1 MNELIQND
9 RIPVYITT
17 PMGDNIP
24 VINADTT
31 ASGIPSKSIEEK
43 MQQLVPFYSNTHS
56 NAYMGNHMS
65 EMIKDVRKTVAK
77 EFHINRDK
85 YDILFTGN
93 GCTMCVKQIL
103 HILGVYEHPNDFV
116 ILISENEHH
125 AVHLGCLQ
133 ALQEQNCIFNYNQLH
148 KINKGS
154 VNDLIVIPTIRGT
167 NQINAAYL
175 EDVLKSLT
183 KSKKQIICFFNH
195 GSNVTGSIQDQYNIN
210 FICKSIIPNIIMCW
224 DYACSFPYVDIY
236 MEDDNTDVIVCSP
249 HKCWG
254 GNGTTGLLVYKKNLH
269 KASYPFVLA
278 GGITQYICDKEQV
291 LSFNQEN
298 LESAGSPNGLGIL
311 RLKEVLIKRRKML
324 KYIQSRNKQ
333 LTEYLYNFIANECNN
348 FQILD
353 LIDYKSSVNNHKQL
367 LNDRLPISNIL
378 LNDRLPISNSLLDNR
393 LPIVSIY
400 SKQGIHYNLL
410 CAVLSDFF
418 GIMTRG
424 GLSCCSLL
432 YQKYLPCC
440 ASSKYRDIA
449 LSNILEG
456 KGMPCN
462 YGGLRISLNYFMTDD
477 EVVYICQCLKHIN
490 DHIDKYKQFYKY
502 NPDTNHYDLI

>member
-1 MNELIQND
+1 MNELIQDD

-17 PMGDNIP
+17 PMGENIP

-31 ASGIPSKSIEEK
+31 ATGIPSKSIEEK

-65 EMIKDVRKTVAK
+65 EMIKDVRRTVAK

-236 MEDDNTDVIVCSP
+236 MENDNTDVIVCSP

-367 LNDRLPISNIL
+367 LNDRLPISNEL
-378 LNDRLPISNSLLDNR
+378 LNDR

-462 YGGLRISLNYFMTDD
+462 YGGLRISLNYFMTDE

>member
-1 MNELIQND
+1 MQNIQDD

-17 PMGDNIP
+17 PTGQQIP

-31 ASGIPSKSIEEK
+31 ATGIPSKSIEEK

-56 NAYMGNHMS
+56 NAYMGNNMS
-65 EMIKDVRKTVAK
+65 KMIRDVRNVVAK
-77 EFHINRDK
+77 EFHINRNK

-125 AVHLGCLQ
+125 AVHLGCMQ
-133 ALQEQNCIFNYNQLH
+133 ALQEQNCIFNYNQVH

-167 NQINAAYL
+167 NQINATYL
-175 EDVLKSLT
+175 VDVLKSLT
-183 KSKKQIICFFNH
+183 NTNKQVICFFNH
-195 GSNVTGSIQDQYNIN
+195 GSNVTGSLQDQYNIN
-210 FICKSIIPNIIMCW
+210 FICKSIIPTCIMCW
-224 DYACSFPYVDIY
+224 DYACSFPYVDIF
-236 MEDDNTDVIVCSP
+236 MEHDNTDVIVCSP
-249 HKCWG
+249 HKAWG
-254 GNGTTGLLVYKKNLH
+254 GNGTTGLLIYRKDLH

-278 GGITQYICDKEQV
+278 GGITQYICDKEQI
-291 LSFNQEN
+291 LSFDQEN
-298 LESAGSPNGLGIL
+298 LESAGSPNGMGIL

-324 KYIQSRNKQ
+324 KYIQERNKE
-333 LTEYLYNFIANECNN
+333 LTRYLYNFIIQECNN

-353 LIDYKSSVNNHKQL
+353 LIDYYSANNLQSKI
-367 LNDRLPISNIL
+367 PISNVF
-378 LNDRLPISNSLLDNR
+378 LDDR

-440 ASSKYRDIA
+440 ANSKYRNIA
-449 LSNILEG
+449 LNNILNG

-477 EVVYICQCLKHIN
+477 EVIYICNCLKHIN
-490 DHIDKYKQFYKY
+490 DNIEHYKKFYKY
-502 NPDTNHYDLI
+502 NPNTNHYDLIKS

>member
-1 MNELIQND
+1 MNELIQDD

-17 PMGDNIP
+17 PMGENIP

-31 ASGIPSKSIEEK
+31 ATGIPSKSIEEK

-65 EMIKDVRKTVAK
+65 EMIKDVRRTVAK

-133 ALQEQNCIFNYNQLH
+133 ALQEQNCIFNYKQLH

-154 VNDLIVIPTIRGT
+154 VHDLIVIPTIRGT

-236 MEDDNTDVIVCSP
+236 MENDNTDVIVCSP

-254 GNGTTGLLVYKKNLH
+254 GNGTTGLLIYKKNLH

-367 LNDRLPISNIL
+367 LNDRLPI
-378 LNDRLPISNSLLDNR
+378 
-393 LPIVSIY
+393 VSIY

-462 YGGLRISLNYFMTDD
+462 YGGLRISLNYFMTDE
-477 EVVYICQCLKHIN
+477 EVLYICQCLKHIN

>member
-17 PMGDNIP
+17 PMGENVP

-353 LIDYKSSVNNHKQL
+353 LIDYQIPVNNHKQL
-367 LNDRLPISNIL
+367 LNDRLPISNSL
-378 LNDRLPISNSLLDNR
+378 LNDR